1 VTTEQEMSETLKSSK
16 SRKKKVVERSEHNGN
31 EIHTPALPC
40 SETWIQQ
47 QAWIGSAELITSVHI
62 VKERE
67 RERTLHVK
75 QLLRREFELH
85 LSALREVAVGRR
97 RDSDETEEK
106 ENKQKKRHKCE

>member
-1 VTTEQEMSETLKSSK
+1 M
-16 SRKKKVVERSEHNGN
+16 ERLEHNSN

-47 QAWIGSAELITSVHI
+47 QTWIGSAELITSGHI
-62 VKERE
+62 VKEGGRERE

-75 QLLRREFELH
+75 PLLRREFELH